1 MFKGRDFPLF
11 CAILDFDIYSREPNE
26 LRLSFGTNFLGESP
40 YPLSKNEIRM
50 DVAEIVVHPE
60 FRP

>member
-1 MFKGRDFPLF
+1 MIFNISR
-11 CAILDFDIYSREPNE
+11 REPNE
-26 LRLSFGTNFLGESP
+26 LRLAFGTNYLAENP

-60 FRP
+60 FSP